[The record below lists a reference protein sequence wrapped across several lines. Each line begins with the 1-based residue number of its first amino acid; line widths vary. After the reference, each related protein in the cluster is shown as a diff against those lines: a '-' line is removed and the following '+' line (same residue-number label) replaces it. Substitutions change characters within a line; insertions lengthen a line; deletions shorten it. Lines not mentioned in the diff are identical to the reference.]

1 MQIGYTDFER
11 MHGPLQ
17 EKFQKAYE
25 DTFASQ
31 WFVQGK
37 HVTAFEEHFAEYCG
51 AKHCIGVGN
60 GLDALRLLLMA
71 YDIGTGDEVIVPS
84 NTFIATV
91 LAISYVGATPV
102 FVEPI
107 FESCLIDTD
116 RIEEKITEKTKAI
129 MVVHLYGRLVDMEA
143 VNQIARKHKLY
154 VFEDTAQ
161 AHGVSRN
168 ETKAGNF
175 ADGGAFSFYPG
186 KNLGAFG
193 DGGAVIVNDDEK
205 AAKIRALGNYG
216 SSKKYQ
222 HDYIG
227 MNSRLDELQAAFLDV
242 KLPVLEQWNR
252 ERKQIAKQYYEGIDN
267 GKIILPDYMEENVY
281 HIFPVFC
288 QDRDDLQKYLEE
300 KGIKTL
306 IHYPIP
312 IHLQGAYAP
321 MGYQKGDF
329 PIAEQISEQEL
340 SIPLY
345 PGMTEKEV
353 EYVVSM
359 LNGF

>member
-1 MQIGYTDFER
+1 M
-11 MHGPLQ
+11 
-17 EKFQKAYE
+17 
-25 DTFASQ
+25 
-31 WFVQGK
+31 
-37 HVTAFEEHFAEYCG
+37 
-51 AKHCIGVGN
+51 
-60 GLDALRLLLMA
+60 
-71 YDIGTGDEVIVPS
+71 
-84 NTFIATV
+84 
-91 LAISYVGATPV
+91 
-102 FVEPI
+102 
-107 FESCLIDTD
+107 
-116 RIEEKITEKTKAI
+116 
-129 MVVHLYGRLVDMEA
+129 
-143 VNQIARKHKLY
+143 
-154 VFEDTAQ
+154 
-161 AHGVSRN
+161 
-168 ETKAGNF
+168 
-175 ADGGAFSFYPG
+175 
-186 KNLGAFG
+186 
-193 DGGAVIVNDDEK
+193 
-205 AAKIRALGNYG
+205 
-216 SSKKYQ
+216 
-222 HDYIG
+222 
-227 MNSRLDELQAAFLDV
+227 
-242 KLPVLEQWNR
+242 LEQWNR